1 MTVPSLLEE
10 PGRVDEP
17 QAAQE
22 YAAVLTQV
30 VAAGRPVI
38 VRRNGEDLAAV
49 VPLEHLELVRE
60 ILAHQ
65 EVERSAAE
73 IDWTRARRSPAHR
86 NRGSTTRTTTPSS
99 RRRNQRREPVPPAAA
114 RQRRLGGAGRP
125 QRLSQGSPGY
135 RRHSHGGHQCREDG
149 ARGGD
154 HDPTPQPSA
163 GRLRLAA
170 LGSAREGSLGLEAP
184 VCGRRK
190 LAGGNPDRRC
200 ATGGR
205 HPAAA
210 GYRRTADE
218 DLGRPAAALG
228 NTSSDTSA
236 WRPGSPAFL
245 GPTGREPSR
254 RRRWS
259 GRG

>member
-1 MTVPSLLEE
+1 V
-10 PGRVDEP
+10 
-17 QAAQE
+17 
-22 YAAVLTQV
+22 
-30 VAAGRPVI
+30 
-38 VRRNGEDLAAV
+38 
-49 VPLEHLELVRE
+49 
-60 ILAHQ
+60 
-65 EVERSAAE
+65 
-73 IDWTRARRSPAHR
+73 SPF
-86 NRGSTTRTTTPSS
+86 
-99 RRRNQRREPVPPAAA
+99 PPAAA

-125 QRLSQGSPGY
+125 QRLSQGSPGC
-135 RRHSHGGHQCREDG
+135 RRHSHGGHQCREAG

-190 LAGGNPDRRC
+190 LAGGNPGRRC

-210 GYRRTADE
+210 GDRRTADE

-228 NTSSDTSA
+228 NTSPDTSA
-236 WRPGSPAFL
+236 RRPGSPAFL
-245 GPTGREPSR
+245 SPTGATLPAAGDGQGGDS
-254 RRRWS
+254 S
-259 GRG
+259 GQSD